1 MEERRLLLA
10 VILSVAILVAWQFF
24 FKPEKPTQP
33 PRKEGE
39 KVTDTAQPQQPG
51 KEQKAEKEKKEEER
65 LVEEESLG
73 EARGLTSADL
83 EPVSSI
89 GPEEV
94 VVETE
99 LYRCVI
105 SARGGGIREFILKK
119 YNKATA
125 PDSGPVK
132 LVKGKL
138 PAYMMPLTS
147 EIMLDNKLLAP
158 DAGYM
163 AEKSKIDISSDKAPK
178 EAELTMWLET
188 AGGLRV
194 ERKYTFSKGS
204 YEIGLDIS
212 VKESGASS
220 EGGMSGAVP
229 VETTL
234 RWATAVDPEEA
245 GNRFR
250 PYGLVAQAGKDY
262 IDEGVG
268 DVRDDGPLKYKDVL
282 WAGFSENYFL
292 SILIPEDSAGV
303 SLESDILKI
312 EPLEVVRTEMRFP
325 GGEVEAGKP
334 YRVNLDFY
342 SGPKDYGR
350 LSKKGKNIE
359 ASIGYGMV
367 KVIVVP
373 LMWVLEQCHRL
384 VQNWGL
390 AIILLTV
397 LVKIIFFPLTRK
409 SFESMRAMQALQPR
423 IKEIQQKYKNDKEK
437 MNQEMM
443 ALYRTHK
450 VNPLGGCLPMLLQLP
465 VLYALYR
472 ALYVSIELRHAE
484 FIWWINDLS
493 SPENLITL
501 PIMGGVGLGVM
512 PFLMGASMFVQQK
525 MSTTTPGDQFQ
536 QKMFMAMPLVITVI
550 SFGFPTG
557 LVLYW
562 MISNLLTIIQQY
574 VINRKGINT

>member
-10 VILSVAILVAWQFF
+10 VILSVAILVAWQFLF
-24 FKPEKPTQP
+24 QPEKTRKTAGKNAEEVTATAPRPTP
-33 PRKEGE
+33 
-39 KVTDTAQPQQPG
+39 
-51 KEQKAEKEKKEEER
+51 EKKQKPAEEEGKPM
-65 LVEEESLG
+65 EEGTPSET
-73 EARGLTSADL
+73 RGLTSTDL
-83 EPVSSI
+83 EPVNSI

-94 VVETE
+94 AVDTD

-105 SARGGGIREFILKK
+105 SARGGGIKELILKK
-119 YNKATA
+119 YNKTTD
-125 PDSGPVK
+125 PDSGPVM
-132 LVKGKL
+132 LVKGDL
-138 PAYMMPLTS
+138 PDYMMPLTAQ
-147 EIMLDNKLLAP
+147 IKLDNKLLGP
-158 DAGYM
+158 NVGYM
-163 AEKSKIDISSDKAPK
+163 AEKSGIDISRQDAP
-178 EAELTMWLET
+178 EQAELTMWLET

-194 ERKYTFSKGS
+194 ERKYSFRKNS

-212 VKESGASS
+212 VRASESSGRGAVA
-220 EGGMSGAVP
+220 GGVP

-234 RWATAVDPEEA
+234 RWITAVDPEQE
-245 GNRFR
+245 GGRFR
-250 PYGLVAQAGKDY
+250 PYGLVAQAGQDY
-262 IDEGVG
+262 INES
-268 DVRDDGPLKYKDVL
+268 LKNIRKKAPFKYENVS

-292 SILIPEDSAGV
+292 SILIPENPAGV
-303 SLESDILKI
+303 SLESDIV
-312 EPLEVVRTEMRFP
+312 ETDRLEVVKSELIFP
-325 GGEVEAGKP
+325 GGKIEADAP
-334 YRVNLDFY
+334 YSIGLTVY
-342 SGPKDYGR
+342 SGPKDYER
-350 LSKKGKNIE
+350 LSAKGKNIE
-359 ASIGYGMV
+359 ASIGYGML
-367 KVIVVP
+367 KFIIVP
-373 LMWVLEQCHRL
+373 LMWVLKQCYRL
-384 VQNWGL
+384 VHNWGL

-397 LVKIIFFPLTRK
+397 LVKILFFPLTRK
-409 SFESMRAMQALQPR
+409 SYESMKAMQALQPR
-423 IKEIQQKYKNDKEK
+423 IKEIQQKYKDDKEK

-472 ALYVSIELRHAE
+472 ALYVSIELRHAS

-493 SPENLITL
+493 SPETLVTL
-501 PIMGGVGLGVM
+501 PIMGGVSLGVL

-574 VINRKGINT
+574 VINRKGINK